1 MLGRKLRMCGKGEKN
16 CYRFSNALAK
26 YMTKKAID
34 RALDHYLATR
44 KEPLLSWGLR
54 PVSDTRKTQ
63 IADWSKKSQ
72 HWRESRSL
80 KEESGH
86 NKSQCPSAQQVAEVG
101 RGEEYEVQ
109 EDDTKLPSFSLANTQ
124 KTLSK
129 TAIKKLS
136 EIIKRAEKEGN
147 LGYEQAKKAGRQ
159 KRHAEK
165 HINKHKS
172 SILDLVEKYGKMFAK
187 KWLQKQKTSSSGFR
201 ELLLDAVVQLITHG
215 TSLGSD
221 IPKEIISNMIDVG
234 MDLINEEDV

>member
-1 MLGRKLRMCGKGEKN
+1 M
-16 CYRFSNALAK
+16 
-26 YMTKKAID
+26 
-34 RALDHYLATR
+34 
-44 KEPLLSWGLR
+44 
-54 PVSDTRKTQ
+54 
-63 IADWSKKSQ
+63 
-72 HWRESRSL
+72 
-80 KEESGH
+80 KEESGY
-86 NKSQCPSAQQVAEVG
+86 NKCQCPPAQEVAEEG
-101 RGEEYEVQ
+101 RGEEYEVST
-109 EDDTKLPSFSLANTQ
+109 DATKLPSVSLATTQ

-136 EIIKRAEKEGN
+136 EIIKRAKKEGN

-187 KWLQKQKTSSSGFR
+187 KTSSSGFR
-201 ELLLDAVVQLITHG
+201 ELLLDAAVQLITHG

>member
-54 PVSDTRKTQ
+54 PVLDTRKPQT
-63 IADWSKKSQ
+63 ADWSKKSR

-86 NKSQCPSAQQVAEVG
+86 NKCQCPPAQQVAEVG

-147 LGYEQAKKAGRQ
+147 IGYEQAKKAGRQ
-159 KRHAEK
+159 KRHAKK

-201 ELLLDAVVQLITHG
+201 ELLLDAAVQLITHG

-234 MDLINEEDV
+234 MDLINEEYV

>member
-1 MLGRKLRMCGKGEKN
+1 
-16 CYRFSNALAK
+16 
-26 YMTKKAID
+26 MTKKAID

-63 IADWSKKSQ
+63 TADWSKRSR

-80 KEESGH
+80 KGESGY
-86 NKSQCPSAQQVAEVG
+86 NKCQCPPAQEVAEVG

-109 EDDTKLPSFSLANTQ
+109 EDNTKLPSVSLATTQ

-147 LGYEQAKKAGRQ
+147 IGYEQAKKAGRQ

-165 HINKHKS
+165 HINKHRH
-172 SILDLVEKYGKMFAK
+172 SISDLVKKYGEMFAK

-201 ELLLDAVVQLITHG
+201 ELLLDAALQLITQLITHG

-221 IPKEIISNMIDVG
+221 IPKEIISNIIDVG
-234 MDLINEEDV
+234 MDLINKEDV